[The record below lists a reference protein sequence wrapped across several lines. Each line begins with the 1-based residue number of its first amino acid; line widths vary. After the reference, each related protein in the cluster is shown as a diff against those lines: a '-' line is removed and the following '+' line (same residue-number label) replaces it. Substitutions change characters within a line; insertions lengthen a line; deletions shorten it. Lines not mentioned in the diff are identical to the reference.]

1 MAASPDGM
9 ALVAA
14 DLVKTYPQGRGKP
27 PLRALDG
34 LTFQAEEGTVF
45 GLLGPNGAGK
55 STTVKILST
64 LSRADSGTATVA
76 GIDVARHPGRARSA
90 IGFVAQKQVSDPMD
104 TGVENLVLAGQLHGM
119 STRAARIRAGE
130 LLERF
135 ALTSAARRQVKTYS
149 GGMAR
154 KLDVAIGLMHRPQV
168 LFLDEPTT
176 GLDPEARAE
185 MWAEIERMSREERMT
200 VLLTTHYL
208 EEADRLA
215 SRLAIVDA
223 GRVVTEGSPEQLKS
237 ELRGDAVVIELH
249 EASVISRVLDSLDRL
264 GGFREV
270 AAEGRAVRAR
280 VDDGGAALPLVLT
293 ALDAEG
299 VTVASATVS
308 RPSLDDVYLAH
319 TGHSF
324 AAVHAGS
331 SADARTDLE
340 EVAS

>member
-14 DLVKTYPQGRGKP
+14 DLVKTYSQGRGKP

-64 LSRADSGTATVA
+64 LARADSGTASVA
-76 GIDVARHPGRARSA
+76 GIDVSRHPGRARSA

-119 STRAARIRAGE
+119 STRAARSRAGE

-135 ALTSAARRQVKTYS
+135 ALTSASRRQVKTYS

-200 VLLTTHYL
+200 VMLTTHYL

-280 VDDGGAALPLVLT
+280 VDDGGAMLPLVLT